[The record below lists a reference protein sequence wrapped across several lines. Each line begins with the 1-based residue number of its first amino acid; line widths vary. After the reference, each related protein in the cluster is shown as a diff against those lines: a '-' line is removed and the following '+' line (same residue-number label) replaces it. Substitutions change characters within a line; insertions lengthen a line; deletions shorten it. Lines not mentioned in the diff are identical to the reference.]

1 MRIKTWIN
9 EFKLALIKEE
19 VAVLEKLL
27 DVFDLKNFVKQ
38 LSGSEN
44 FQEELKEN
52 LNEIAALLQGA
63 SVLISQKKT
72 LQALEIQKFQKAF
85 VYTKA

>member
-1 MRIKTWIN
+1 MKTWIN